1 MASETAVGAPA
12 GAPGNRRLQR
22 FGEADAPPAVA
33 PCPLQEPGILLRMIT
48 PDPSPMPPPGDGA
61 APAGGGGGGHGGGAP
76 KRAAGSFDRRAAL
89 AAPGLGAA
97 LAAYVLSLSTAQR
110 QWLPFGANGGLGA
123 ALCVLLFAAAA
134 LLARHGR
141 ARLPLAAAAA
151 LLLAAAGLLQLLAA
165 EAAAMQAVLS
175 GALGLVVGTA
185 TLGARHVAVAA
196 ATAAAVAA
204 VWSQVPRLAA
214 EPLWMASI
222 ASALWSLCLV
232 GDRDAAAA
240 ATGAPA
246 TRSARLL
253 FGLVLAVAVAAV
265 WNAGDG
271 AFAAW
276 WAMAAVVGTAL
287 AAVAGRVVPLAIG
300 SVGVVLAVVVAALAG
315 HDEPWRCRVLA
326 RAGGAAAVYD
336 RRAHELQLR
345 VGGVVVDA
353 AGPERHEGP
362 LLATLV
368 LATTQPG
375 DRVLSLGVGT
385 GQALDLLRSTG
396 HVVLDVVDPRPGT
409 AALRSRL
416 RQHGPVPAPGVV
428 AAPTADERPA
438 AIAPVLAA
446 AAPGSRQAVVVVEPL
461 ALAHEVDAAAA
472 VAASCAVAGDG
483 YLLQTVALD
492 RAVAADLQRLFAA
505 ATAAAAWNGLFVVGD
520 AAVLVSGPRPIA
532 WSKVAPWA
540 AWSEDA
546 RWLAHRAHCG
556 DVTDL
561 QRALL
566 GELRWPNASA
576 PDAAA
581 NAGGRAAS
589 LSVLQDWLV
598 AAPEVPPSPTGSTLL
613 RWQAL
618 QADLRQTT
626 AALLALGPDVGSR
639 AEAQRLA
646 ARFLPIGAPTA
657 LLQAALGTAGADG
670 ITLLAPALASRRAHA
685 LDPTFF
691 ADVPPFAR
699 ELPVVGDDA
708 GALEDLAWL
717 PPPSRLAVAC
727 AGQDPRALALRGR
740 FPSACARALVRALA
754 AAPLDD
760 VGREALRELADP
772 FVLAEAAS
780 VLAASARLRELLA
793 LWRADLPLPAA
804 LRSLLAGSHEDR
816 LSLAAA
822 LRGRREPSCRPVLAE
837 LLLDRSLAV
846 RRLAAEALV
855 AVHGDRIPYDPAG
868 PETQRAAAADRLRSL
883 HNRAP

>member
-1 MASETAVGAPA
+1 
-12 GAPGNRRLQR
+12 
-22 FGEADAPPAVA
+22 
-33 PCPLQEPGILLRMIT
+33 
-48 PDPSPMPPPGDGA
+48 
-61 APAGGGGGGHGGGAP
+61 
-76 KRAAGSFDRRAAL
+76 
-89 AAPGLGAA
+89 
-97 LAAYVLSLSTAQR
+97 
-110 QWLPFGANGGLGA
+110 
-123 ALCVLLFAAAA
+123 
-134 LLARHGR
+134 
-141 ARLPLAAAAA
+141 
-151 LLLAAAGLLQLLAA
+151 
-165 EAAAMQAVLS
+165 
-175 GALGLVVGTA
+175 
-185 TLGARHVAVAA
+185 
-196 ATAAAVAA
+196 VAA

-232 GDRDAAAA
+232 GDGDAAAA
-240 ATGAPA
+240 ATSAPS
-246 TRSARLL
+246 TRHRRLL
-253 FGLVLAVAVAAV
+253 FGLAFAIAVAAV
-265 WNAGDG
+265 SYAD
-271 AFAAW
+271 AEALAAW

-287 AAVAGRVVPLAIG
+287 AAVGGRVAPLAAG
-300 SVGVVLAVVVAALAG
+300 SLGLSLLFVLTAFASDL
-315 HDEPWRCRVLA
+315 ETWRRRVLA

-336 RRAHELQLR
+336 RRAHELQLQ

-368 LATTQPG
+368 LALTQPG
-375 DRVLSLGVGT
+375 DRVLALGAGT
-385 GQALDLLRSTG
+385 GQALDLLRSAG
-396 HVVLDVVDPRPGT
+396 QVALDVVDPRPGT

-416 RQHGPVPAPGVV
+416 RQHGPVPAPGAV
-428 AAPTADERPA
+428 AMPPADERPA

-472 VAASCAVAGDG
+472 VAAACAVVGDG

-492 RAVAADLQRLFAA
+492 RAAASDLQRLFAA
-505 ATAAAAWNGLFVVGD
+505 AMATAAWNGLFVVGD

-532 WSKVAPWA
+532 WSTVPPWS
-540 AWSEDA
+540 AWSDEA

-556 DVTDL
+556 DVADL

-566 GELRWPNASA
+566 GTLRWPDTTA
-576 PDAAA
+576 DAVAE
-581 NAGGRAAS
+581 AGSGSGRAAS
-589 LSVLQDWLV
+589 LSVLRDWLV
-598 AAPEVPPSPTGSTLL
+598 AAPELPSSPAGSTLL

-618 QADLRQTT
+618 QAELRQTA

-670 ITLLAPALASRRAHA
+670 VALLAPSLASRRAHA

-699 ELPVVGDDA
+699 ELPVVRDDA

-717 PPPSRLAVAC
+717 PPRPRLAVAC
-727 AGQDPRALALRGR
+727 TGPDPRALALRAR
-740 FPSACARALVRALA
+740 FPSSCARALLDALA

-760 VGREALRELADP
+760 VGIEALRELADP
-772 FVLAEAAS
+772 FVLAEAAN
-780 VLAASARLRELLA
+780 VLAPRARLRELLS

-804 LRSLLAGSHEDR
+804 LRSLLAGSTEDR

-837 LLLDRSLAV
+837 LLLDSALSV

-855 AVHGDRIPYDPAG
+855 AVHGELIPYDPSG
-868 PETQRAAAADRLRSL
+868 SETQRAAAADRLRSL